1 MSTGA
6 SNRPLSRVAEWLRRV
21 FSHPAARIA
30 VTLLAL
36 AIFIHSVNLGAA
48 LAQFGHLQGPW
59 ALLAMVLT
67 GFSVLTSIL
76 EWGFLLRGAG
86 GRVGW
91 HYLGNW
97 YMKGLF
103 INQVVPAGIGSDAA
117 RAVQVGRR
125 VGHGPVIAS
134 LVGSRMAGMLGM
146 AFWGLAGAVVLNT
159 AFHTND
165 VVGFALFSGLM
176 LSAWGLALVSEPLF
190 AKMRGKARE
199 TGSWRTHHL
208 TERFAVFL
216 RSLGRYR
223 GAPRALLLT
232 ILVGSIGWGLNLL
245 SLEAFSRALGHDI
258 SWGVFALAVPIA
270 LLVTFIP
277 ISVNGIGVRE
287 GVLVFLLALFHVPVA
302 TATAMALFVD
312 FQLLPFATLGGVV
325 HLAEVTVQRANLRL
339 SQVGKL
345 DGSLYVLYPMLR
357 WLVAPEAILDLT
369 SS

>member
-1 MSTGA
+1 VLLRGIFA
-6 SNRPLSRVAEWLRRV
+6 HPVARV
-21 FSHPAARIA
+21 A

-36 AIFIHSVNLGAA
+36 GIFVHSVNLGAA
-48 LAQFGHLQGPW
+48 LAQFGHLRGPW
-59 ALLAMVLT
+59 DLLAMALT
-67 GFSVLTSIL
+67 GLSVMASIL

-159 AFHTND
+159 VFHTKD
-165 VVGFALFSGLM
+165 VVGFAVFSGLM
-176 LSAWGLALVSEPLF
+176 LAIWGLALVSEHLF
-190 AKMRGKARE
+190 AKIRGRE
-199 TGSWRTHHL
+199 REKKSWRTRQL
-208 TERFAVFL
+208 TERFAIFL

-223 GAPRALLLT
+223 GAPTALLLT
-232 ILVGSIGWGLNLL
+232 ILAGSIGWGLNLL
-245 SLEAFSRALGHDI
+245 AMEAFSRALGHDV
-258 SWGVFALAVPIA
+258 SWGVFALALPIA

-277 ISVNGIGVRE
+277 ISVNGIGLRE
-287 GVLVFLLALFHVPVA
+287 GVLVFLLVLFHVPVA
-302 TATAMALFVD
+302 TATAMALCVD
-312 FQLLPFATLGGVV
+312 FQLLPFAAFGGVV
-325 HLAEVTVQRANLRL
+325 HLAEVTVKLAYRRL
-339 SQVGKL
+339 FQVGNL
-345 DGSLYVLYPMLR
+345 DGSLRVLYPALH
-357 WLVAPEAILDLT
+357 WLVAPEAIIDLT
-369 SS
+369 SVVSRK

>member
-1 MSTGA
+1 MGKQVLHQVTALLRGVFA
-6 SNRPLSRVAEWLRRV
+6 HPLARV
-21 FSHPAARIA
+21 A

-36 AIFIHSVNLGAA
+36 GIFIHSVNLGAA
-48 LAQFGHLQGPW
+48 LAQFSHLQGLW
-59 ALLAMVLT
+59 ALLAMALT
-67 GFSVLTSIL
+67 GLSVLASIL

-159 AFHTND
+159 VFHTND
-165 VVGFALFSGLM
+165 VVGFALFTGLM
-176 LSAWGLALVSEPLF
+176 LAAWGLALVSEHLF
-190 AKMRGKARE
+190 ARMRGKERKPR
-199 TGSWRTHHL
+199 SWRTHQL
-208 TERFAVFL
+208 TERFAIFL

-223 GAPRALLLT
+223 GAPTALLFT
-232 ILVGSIGWGLNLL
+232 ILAGTIGWGLNLL

-258 SWGVFALAVPIA
+258 SWGVFALALPIA

-277 ISVNGIGVRE
+277 ISLNGIGLRE

-312 FQLLPFATLGGVV
+312 FQLLPFAAFGGVV
-325 HLAEVTVQRANLRL
+325 HLGEVAVKRADLRL
-339 SQVGKL
+339 VQVGKL
-345 DGSLYVLYPMLR
+345 HWSLRVLYPALH
-357 WLVAPEAILDLT
+357 WLVAPEAIIDLA